1 MDKQI
6 LIDTEGLNGYKLD
19 IPADRMMTE
28 SKLNEHFKKMNEE
41 LKKVSQGSS
50 KSDKLTWMID
60 SMYHP
65 PSLKKLTEYVDS
77 CDYMSYDDIEVIK
90 QRMSESSNQWQET
103 DMARDYDHP
112 SNKWELS
119 QPSKEKRLKNR
130 NKRKSKK

>member
-6 LIDTEGLNGYKLD
+6 LIDTEGLNGYKLE
-19 IPADRMMTE
+19 IPVDRMMTE

-50 KSDKLTWMID
+50 KSDKLTWIID
-60 SMYHP
+60 SYPIENMFYNYVMD
-65 PSLKKLTEYVDS
+65 EY
-77 CDYMSYDDIEVIK
+77 CGFMSSGEIEVIK
-90 QRMSESSNQWQET
+90 QRMSESSNQWQES
-103 DMARDYDHP
+103 DMARDDTP
-112 SNKWELS
+112 VNKWELS